1 MFSKVHTS
9 KWIEWRKIVELN
21 FLLINYDYLFVI
33 FCDRIKYKA
42 TKKIFIRGWKL
53 MNNNYGTQLNIM
65 KRNLVNELKMQRA
78 ASKKRR
84 YLGYEAIKKVQM
96 KARWKLLFLMK
107 LLSLTKLTYFTV
119 SSSVSGFT
127 LASVTSKK
135 ILTQGIVL
143 TRRLSTLVYICI

>member
-1 MFSKVHTS
+1 MFSKVHNS

-65 KRNLVNELKMQRA
+65 KR
-78 ASKKRR
+78 
-84 YLGYEAIKKVQM
+84 YLGQRTENATSCFKEKAIS
-96 KARWKLLFLMK
+96 WLW
-107 LLSLTKLTYFTV
+107 SD
-119 SSSVSGFT
+119 
-127 LASVTSKK
+127 
-135 ILTQGIVL
+135 
-143 TRRLSTLVYICI
+143 

>member
-42 TKKIFIRGWKL
+42 TKKIFVRGWKL

-65 KRNLVNELKMQRA
+65 KR
-78 ASKKRR
+78 
-84 YLGYEAIKKVQM
+84 YLGQRTENATSCFKEKAIS
-96 KARWKLLFLMK
+96 WWW
-107 LLSLTKLTYFTV
+107 SD
-119 SSSVSGFT
+119 
-127 LASVTSKK
+127 
-135 ILTQGIVL
+135 
-143 TRRLSTLVYICI
+143 